1 MEPIRRAPARVVI
14 VFIGAHFALITIVN
28 LIVFAGEWL
37 RPLAAATGGLITGTL
52 VVNLILIATLV
63 IGVMMLYGGQRP
75 VDLGLIARRLP
86 AGVMFPLG
94 VWALAQFIH
103 AIAGWLAHGTIALN
117 PAWSTGATAL
127 IGLLLAQVLGN
138 ALFEE
143 IAYRGFL
150 FPQLYFQFSALRR
163 YRWWRVSAAVAAA
176 GAVFA
181 LSHIP
186 NRIYL
191 GLGVDE
197 IVPDLLM
204 LTVWGLLYTLIYLR
218 TDNLFLTVGVHA
230 LGNAPTTLL
239 TTAPALDGAGASFL
253 IYGLAALALFGIPLV
268 RAAARLHRAE
278 ADLSIDPDPMYAVGD

>member
-1 MEPIRRAPARVVI
+1 MEPIRRAPRRVVI

-52 VVNLILIATLV
+52 VVNLILIAALV
-63 IGVMMLYGGQRP
+63 VGVMILYGGQRP
-75 VDLGLIARRLP
+75 IDLGLIAQRLP
-86 AGVMFPLG
+86 VGVAFPFGL
-94 VWALAQFIH
+94 WACAQLIH
-103 AIAGWLAHGTIALN
+103 AIAGWLAHGTIALD
-117 PAWSTGATAL
+117 PVWSAGGSAL
-127 IGLLLAQVLGN
+127 IGLLLAQLLGN

-163 YRWWRVSAAVAAA
+163 HRWWRVSAAVAAA
-176 GAVFA
+176 GAIFA

-191 GLGVDE
+191 GLGADA
-197 IVPDLLM
+197 IAADLLM
-204 LTVWGLLYTLIYLR
+204 LTAWGLLYTLIYLR

-230 LGNAPTTLL
+230 LGNAPTTLVI
-239 TTAPALDGAGASFL
+239 TAPALDGAGASFL

-268 RAAARLHRAE
+268 RAAVRLQRT
-278 ADLSIDPDPMYAVGD
+278 ADLSADPDPMYAVGD